1 MNTLFTLKELK
12 DLILDGVCEDGT
24 TLEQALDFC
33 ESIIFDD
40 SYTLEEVC
48 LANVSYNTIISA
60 RLRRSW
66 SKDYFE
72 KPESIFD
79 QEIWIDP
86 VVLSKAF
93 AVHWS
98 SLNRTRGT
106 LGFTRGYDW
115 SD

>member
-1 MNTLFTLKELK
+1 MKSLFTLKELK

-40 SYTLEEVC
+40 NYTLEEID
-48 LANVSYNTIISA
+48 LANVAYNTIISA

-66 SKDYFE
+66 SKDYFDN
-72 KPESIFD
+72 PESIFEK
-79 QEIWIDP
+79 EIYIEP
-86 VVLSKAF
+86 SVLNSAY
-93 AVHWS
+93 AIYWNSRITPRDH
-98 SLNRTRGT
+98 
-106 LGFTRGYDW
+106 LGFYRGYDW